1 MSLSIGL
8 NAETIARRYLQ
19 QRGLEM
25 VQQNFR
31 CRRGEIDLIMREG
44 NYVVFVEVRC
54 RTHQQFGGALAS
66 VDRHKQK
73 HIIATANYFLYTK
86 NWTER
91 YPCRFDVVGLIQQND
106 AFIVKQWIRDA
117 FRVNYRV

>member
-8 NAETIARRYLQ
+8 NAETIACRYLQ
-19 QRGLEM
+19 QRGLEI

-44 NYVVFVEVRC
+44 EYLVFIEVRC
-54 RTHQQFGGALAS
+54 RTNQQFGGALAS

-73 HIIATANYFLYTK
+73 HIIIAANYFLYIR
-86 NWTER
+86 NWVDR
-91 YPCRFDVVGLIQQND
+91 YPCRFDVVGLVQQDNT
-106 AFIVKQWIRDA
+106 FVVKQWIRDA